1 MYKQI
6 DVQKFNSAM
15 ALQLSQTM
23 NQEVSGDKSTAQTA
37 QHFQEFLNML
47 KKKKIRRYKVEK
59 PTKRKTLENAPG
71 YQLDVD
77 HKGFQ
82 IKENT
87 QSSQVVTYCEF
98 DTQTVWFN
106 KKEMPK
112 SFLVEVSHK
121 LKKIVHDIEAGT
133 GRVSIDWEGK

>member
-23 NQEVSGDKSTAQTA
+23 NQEMANAKTIKEAIP
-37 QHFQEFLNML
+37 HFQEFLDML

-59 PTKRKTLENAPG
+59 PTKRKTLQNAAG

-87 QSSQVVTYCEF
+87 QSSQTVTYCEF
-98 DTQTVWFN
+98 GTQNVWLN

-121 LKKIVHDIEAGT
+121 LKKIVHDIETGT